1 MRKTSRSWSGSR
13 VSSSPRTLR
22 RDLRRCSRSRQA
34 RPVRVS
40 SQLWTAESGVN
51 KLWSSAKPATIAI
64 VDSGIDASAPDV
76 AGRVK
81 TQVSFVTSTYPNA
94 AGDGRGHGTF
104 VAGIAAGSA
113 KGYAGVAPNA
123 DIVSL
128 DVMDDRGAGKT
139 SDVIAAAEWIYQ
151 NKAAYNIR
159 VANFSL
165 HSGAVN
171 HFWLDP
177 LNVAVEKL
185 WHSGVVVVAAAGNYG
200 TANAASGVRYAPGSD
215 PFVITVGA
223 SDIGGTARPRDDDRA
238 PWSAYGRTPDGFWKP
253 EICAPGRYMVGPVPT
268 GSTLAMEKADKMVAS
283 GYAELSGTSFAA
295 PVISGVAAQILGR
308 NPSWTADQVKSALM
322 RRARPVPQAAV
333 RLVRCR
339 SGQRRSVGA
348 GDDGHAESEPGAE
361 RVPGHDGRR
370 DDRVRCG
377 LLDGRVLERRLV
389 GCGLVERRLLERRLL
404 GCRLLERRLLDG
416 RLLERCLL
424 ERRLVGGQ
432 RRR

>member
-1 MRKTSRSWSGSR
+1 MVDVIVQTESGDR
-13 VSSSPRTLR
+13 VGQGCEEGSARTEEARAALRDHRGLR
-22 RDLRRCSRSRQA
+22 RSDPCEGPREAGADQGSHRHRERSLRAQA
-34 RPVRVS
+34 LLPVPTSSTGPTS
-40 SQLWTAESGVN
+40 SQLWTSESGVN
-51 KLWSSAKPATIAI
+51 KLWGNAKPATIAI

-81 TQVSFVTSTYPNA
+81 TQVNFVTSAYPNA

-139 SDVIAAAEWIYQ
+139 SDVIAAAEWISQ

-177 LNVAVEKL
+177 LNIAVEKL
-185 WHSGVVVVAAAGNYG
+185 WRSGVVVVAAAGNYG
-200 TANAASGVRYAPGSD
+200 TADAASGVRYAPGSD

-223 SDIGGTARPRDDDRA
+223 IDIGGTARPRDDDRA

-268 GSTLAMEKADKMVAS
+268 GSTLGGGEGRQDGRARLH
-283 GYAELSGTSFAA
+283 AELSGTSFAA
-295 PVISGVAAQILGR
+295 PVISGVGGAGARSEPELDAGPGQGRTDAAGS
-308 NPSWTADQVKSALM
+308 PGASGGG
-322 RRARPVPQAAV
+322 
-333 RLVRCR
+333 RLVRRR
-339 SGQRRSVGA
+339 SGQRRAVGA
-348 GDDGHAESEPGAE
+348 GDDGHAEP
-361 RVPGHDGRR
+361 
-370 DDRVRCG
+370 
-377 LLDGRVLERRLV
+377 ERR
-389 GCGLVERRLLERRLL
+389 R
-404 GCRLLERRLLDG
+404 
-416 RLLERCLL
+416 
-424 ERRLVGGQ
+424 
-432 RRR
+432 